1 MHLFRP
7 KTKKKKKIDA
17 FIKGFI
23 GIIINGCSDDAKNG
37 VEMSIVHRI
46 IDQINVPL

>member
-7 KTKKKKKIDA
+7 KKNIDA